1 MIPLLSPQQNKDTK
15 SDIDKIYLIINR
27 SFSSIFA
34 DQYYPHIST
43 NNAVSTPGAN
53 LSNIVREFCRIVE
66 KTLSKCVAILDIVAY
81 NSNQGSDNE
90 SKTHPKETMYWNK
103 QQKLKQI
110 AESERMT

>member
-34 DQYYPHIST
+34 DQYYPPYFDKQCSFDTWRKI
-43 NNAVSTPGAN
+43 
-53 LSNIVREFCRIVE
+53 CRIVE